1 MFLMSIY
8 ISICEFLITQT
19 FCKKGVGGGE
29 EEKKVERT
37 PLKNNSIFI
46 DDRFFA
52 LALVIRQSVVI
63 YK

>member
-19 FCKKGVGGGE
+19 FCKKGVGGE